1 VVDRNRNSYEIGKAA
16 ELRVEKITGGRMV
29 PGSGGGKFLK
39 LDVRDRLRFAYSVK
53 TSNGYGTAGLREIA
67 KLWREAV
74 RGARGFAGHGDGAK
88 PGLVLTV
95 DNELIAC
102 IRLEDL
108 MEIARGEADVVLPSE
123 KATERRQKG
132 RRSLLE

>member
-1 VVDRNRNSYEIGKAA
+1 MNSGRSSYEIGKAA
-16 ELRVEKITGGRMV
+16 ELRVERVTGGHMV

-53 TSNGYGTAGLREIA
+53 STDGQGTAGLREMA
-67 KLWREAV
+67 KLWREAI

-88 PGLVLTV
+88 PGLVLMV

-108 MEIARGEADVVLPSE
+108 MEIARGEAEVVLPSE
-123 KATERRQKG
+123 KATQRRQKG
-132 RRSLLE
+132 RRSLLG